1 MKTVEVK
8 IKVPEEIAHYVKS
21 IREDDKELY
30 FMRNAMLLYPFVRK
44 SQMSRGRAAELL
56 GVNKFDLIDFYSSIS
71 IPFINMTEEDLQ
83 DDLETFERLKEKNK

>member
-1 MKTVEVK
+1 MKTVEVT
-8 IKVPEEIAHYVKS
+8 IKVPKEIAHYVKS

-44 SQMSRGRAAELL
+44 LQMSRGRAAELL

-71 IPFINMTEEDLQ
+71 IPFINLTEEDLM
-83 DDLETFERLKEKNK
+83 DDLETLERLKAKNK